1 MLKEK
6 GYFQKR
12 RILKDANYL
21 NITPVRKYQH
31 EINSNGNVVILLPR
45 FTGAFSRRYLQ
56 PRLKNPFI
64 KIELDKI
71 GSLVWLLADG
81 QTSVKNVCNEAENQL
96 GDSIQ
101 PVYERVTKF
110 YSQLYL
116 KKLITFNEI
125 LK

>member
-6 GYFQKR
+6 GYYQKR
-12 RILKDANYL
+12 RFLKNANYL
-21 NITPVRKYQH
+21 DITPIRKYRH
-31 EINSNGNVVILLPR
+31 EVNSDGNVVILLPR
-45 FTGAFSRRYLQ
+45 FRGAFSRRFLQ

-71 GSLVWLLADG
+71 GSVVWLLTNG
-81 QTSVKNVCNEAENQL
+81 KTNVKNICIEAENQL
-96 GDSIQ
+96 GKTIH